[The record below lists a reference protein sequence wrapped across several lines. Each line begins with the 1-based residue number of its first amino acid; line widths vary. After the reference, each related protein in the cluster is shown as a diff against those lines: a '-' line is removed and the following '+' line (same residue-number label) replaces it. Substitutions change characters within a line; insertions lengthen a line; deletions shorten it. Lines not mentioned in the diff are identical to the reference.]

1 MSVVTPDSNV
11 TKNAEE
17 IPITVEEADLSAT
30 PITEQKSY
38 AAVVGNQ
45 DDEMHLK
52 YIPATELLLDPNH
65 DNLANTRAKIK
76 MEEALKKMIE
86 QQRDWMA
93 SQLSEQWKLM
103 EEQVSRLANQLQDL
117 QTQGSGSYQDNY
129 GQGRNNICWDEFV
142 MDLGARFKED
152 DHNDIV
158 EEFNKLC
165 QTGDLEEYV
174 DKFEELKG
182 LLLRKRPNM
191 PQEYFLDSFIAGL
204 KPQIKPFVKAF
215 APTSVTKA
223 ISYARLQE
231 QTVEAWRTQDK
242 SNKHSQLQSNMG
254 RNNTPLLAKPES
266 SAKSSTPTGY
276 QGAFRP
282 QGSYNSSSSA
292 NKPTFTQRNPKFIP
306 ASVRA
311 EKIAKGLCYY
321 CDKPFEKGH
330 KCENRETQLF
340 LVEVLGEEEA
350 EQFELAEAEARV
362 DNDPSISF
370 HAISGGN
377 GYQTMRVTGPAK
389 KNNMAK
395 TQFLVQWT
403 GQSPEDATW
412 EWAEELLKSR
422 CKVPVHSAQPKMKDR
437 TGTGK

>member
-1 MSVVTPDSNV
+1 MLQHKHQDGSQVAGKLILLAVVRAITDFWEAVRVINS
-11 TKNAEE
+11 KLSFCHYSSFL
-17 IPITVEEADLSAT
+17 ITVTLVS
-30 PITEQKSY
+30 K
-38 AAVVGNQ
+38 
-45 DDEMHLK
+45 
-52 YIPATELLLDPNH
+52 LLLDPNH

-93 SQLSEQWKLM
+93 SQFSEQWKLM
-103 EEQVSRLANQLQDL
+103 EEQVNLASIHLK
-117 QTQGSGSYQDNY
+117 GRAEIWFSNY
-129 GQGRNNICWDEFV
+129 GQWRNNICWDEFV
-142 MDLGARFKED
+142 MDLGARFNED

-204 KPQIKPFVKAF
+204 KPQIKPFVNAF

-282 QGSYNSSSSA
+282 QGSYNTSSSA

-350 EQFELAEAEARV
+350 EQFELAEVEARV

-377 GYQTMRVTGPAK
+377 GYQTMEFT
-389 KNNMAK
+389 
-395 TQFLVQWT
+395 TL
-403 GQSPEDATW
+403 D
-412 EWAEELLKSR
+412 
-422 CKVPVHSAQPKMKDR
+422 
-437 TGTGK
+437 

>member
-1 MSVVTPDSNV
+1 
-11 TKNAEE
+11 
-17 IPITVEEADLSAT
+17 
-30 PITEQKSY
+30 
-38 AAVVGNQ
+38 
-45 DDEMHLK
+45 
-52 YIPATELLLDPNH
+52 
-65 DNLANTRAKIK
+65 

-117 QTQGSGSYQDNY
+117 QTQGSGNYQESGNSSNHNGGRNLFHFNPKIEFPSFEGGNPREWIKKCRQYFSLCKVPEEQQVNLASIHFKGRAEIWFSNY

-254 RNNTPLLAKPES
+254 RNNAPLLAKPES
-266 SAKSSTPTGY
+266 STKSSTPTGY

-282 QGSYNSSSSA
+282 QGSYNTSSSA
-292 NKPTFTQRNPKFIP
+292 NKPTFTQRNPKFIL
-306 ASVRA
+306 ASR
-311 EKIAKGLCYY
+311 EDYPIKGGLEDKEAIPQEVERVLAHSLNMKGEGEASKCHVKEARRMKNNSPY
-321 CDKPFEKGH
+321 CNSSE
-330 KCENRETQLF
+330 QLHMH
-340 LVEVLGEEEA
+340 LVEMLKNKFGYDDAFNYKEEKD
-350 EQFELAEAEARV
+350 LR
-362 DNDPSISF
+362 
-370 HAISGGN
+370 
-377 GYQTMRVTGPAK
+377 
-389 KNNMAK
+389 
-395 TQFLVQWT
+395 
-403 GQSPEDATW
+403 AT
-412 EWAEELLKSR
+412 LKR
-422 CKVPVHSAQPKMKDR
+422 LNL
-437 TGTGK
+437 

>member
-1 MSVVTPDSNV
+1 
-11 TKNAEE
+11 
-17 IPITVEEADLSAT
+17 
-30 PITEQKSY
+30 
-38 AAVVGNQ
+38 
-45 DDEMHLK
+45 
-52 YIPATELLLDPNH
+52 
-65 DNLANTRAKIK
+65 
-76 MEEALKKMIE
+76 
-86 QQRDWMA
+86 
-93 SQLSEQWKLM
+93 
-103 EEQVSRLANQLQDL
+103 
-117 QTQGSGSYQDNY
+117 
-129 GQGRNNICWDEFV
+129 QGRNNICWDEFV

-282 QGSYNSSSSA
+282 QGSYNTPSSA
-292 NKPTFTQRNPKFIP
+292 NKPAFTQRNPKFIP

-350 EQFELAEAEARV
+350 EQFELAEVEARV

-370 HAISGGN
+370 HAIYGGN
-377 GYQTMRVTGPAK
+377 GYQTMRVTGFVGK
-389 KNNMAK
+389 KAL
-395 TQFLVQWT
+395 Q
-403 GQSPEDATW
+403 
-412 EWAEELLKSR
+412 LLIDSGSTHNFMDSNVA
-422 CKVPVHSAQPKMKDR
+422 C
-437 TGTGK
+437 